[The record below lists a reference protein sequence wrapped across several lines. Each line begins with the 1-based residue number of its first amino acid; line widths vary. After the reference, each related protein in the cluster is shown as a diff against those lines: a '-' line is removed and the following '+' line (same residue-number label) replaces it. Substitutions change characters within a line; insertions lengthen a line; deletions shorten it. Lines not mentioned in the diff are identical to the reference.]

1 VPILVKV
8 LKFVL
13 FYFLLWPVF
22 RLLRNNSAEAS
33 WVIGG
38 HAGRAYTDNSAS
50 LHKYIVQHTEQPIIW
65 ITNNKVVFDQLQKQ
79 KGIVL
84 MRDSIQ
90 ARLAILHA
98 PVLIRSHGYADLDRY
113 LGRLVKPEG
122 LAIHLNHC
130 LNLLK
135 AGQMHSPMVERMT
148 QKQKKRVQSKIFD
161 FDYLLASSPLEQ
173 GNFRLSIPFRSNR
186 IVLGGGAHL
195 DDLKQHSGL
204 KASKHLLY
212 FPTFRDK
219 EISSMKTVDEIVQ
232 ELVSNPKLK
241 SWLKESGYKL
251 SICSHINSKSRLDV
265 DGRDDVFALI
275 GIENLTEELAR
286 CDLLISDYSGTIAD
300 ALYMEKP
307 VLFFPFDLKP
317 YLECRHLYVDY
328 GEFVFGDIVTTTNE
342 LVDNLVNLKWQ
353 DESAYKDIR
362 ARHRRE
368 MFYYTESCYSERSYR
383 AICDL
388 KDGVNPENIR

>member
-1 VPILVKV
+1 MPILFKF
-8 LKFVL
+8 LKFIL
-13 FYFLLWPVF
+13 FYFLLWPVS
-22 RLLRNNSAEAS
+22 RLIRNKSDEPR

-50 LHKYIVQHTEQPIIW
+50 LHKYIVQKTEQPIIW
-65 ITNNKVVFDQLQKQ
+65 ITNNKVVFNQLQGHHGK
-79 KGIVL
+79 VL

-113 LGRLVKPEG
+113 LGRLVKPKG
-122 LAIHLNHC
+122 LVIHLNHC

-135 AGQMHSPMVERMT
+135 AGQMHNPMVERMT
-148 QKQKKRVQSKIFD
+148 QKQKNKVQRKIFD

-173 GNFRLSIPFRSNR
+173 ANFRLSIPFKSSR

-219 EISSMKTVDEIVQ
+219 EISSTKTVDEIVQ
-232 ELVSNPKLK
+232 EMLSNQKLK
-241 SWLKESGYKL
+241 SWLKESGYTL

-265 DGRDDVFALI
+265 DDEDGVFQLI
-275 GIENLTEELAR
+275 GIEDLTEELAR

-317 YLECRHLYVDY
+317 YLQCRHLYVDY

-353 DESAYKDIR
+353 DESAYRDVR
-362 ARHRRE
+362 SRHRRE
-368 MFYYTESCYSERSYR
+368 MFYYTESSYCERSYR

-388 KDGVNPENIR
+388 KDGVNPENIC